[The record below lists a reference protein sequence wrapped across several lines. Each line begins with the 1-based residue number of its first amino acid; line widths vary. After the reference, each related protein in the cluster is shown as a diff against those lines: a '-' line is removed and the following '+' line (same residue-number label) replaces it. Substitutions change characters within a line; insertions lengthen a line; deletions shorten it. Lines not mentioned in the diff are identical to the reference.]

1 MAFAYAPE
9 IWQNFFGV
17 VSLAAA
23 TLTGLLAVALSMNI
37 RAISAS
43 PARIAR
49 AREALIALTVLL
61 TLSIIVLIPKQGR
74 VALGIELIALSV
86 VVFLISLR
94 LEARTT
100 RRLPARNRRRWIIR
114 LIGLNSATLAIT
126 LAGASLVVGRLG
138 GLLWLIHSTLY
149 GLIWSTYNAW
159 TLTIRL
165 PGVLEGEQ
173 SEEPRKATGYTSQ
186 TSR

>member
-9 IWQNFFGV
+9 IWQDFFGV

-37 RAISAS
+37 RAIAAS

-49 AREALIALTVLL
+49 AREALISLTVLL
-61 TLSIIVLIPKQGR
+61 TLSIFVLIPRQGR
-74 VALGIELIALSV
+74 VALGIELIGLSF

-100 RRLPARNRRRWIIR
+100 KRLPPRHRRRWILR
-114 LIGLNSATLAIT
+114 LIGLNTATLAIT
-126 LAGASLVVGRLG
+126 LTGASLVIGRFG

-165 PGVLEGEQ
+165 PGVLEGEGAEDH
-173 SEEPRKATGYTSQ
+173 SAAGD
-186 TSR
+186 

>member
-9 IWQNFFGV
+9 IWQDFFGV

-37 RAISAS
+37 CAIAAS
-43 PARIAR
+43 PPRIAH

-61 TLSIIVLIPKQGR
+61 TLSILVLIPKQGR
-74 VALGIELIALSV
+74 VALGIELIGLSF

-100 RRLPARNRRRWIIR
+100 RRLPARYRRRWLVR
-114 LIGLNSATLAIT
+114 LVGLNTATLAIT
-126 LAGASLVVGRLG
+126 LTGASLIVG
-138 GLLWLIHSTLY
+138 
-149 GLIWSTYNAW
+149 
-159 TLTIRL
+159 
-165 PGVLEGEQ
+165 
-173 SEEPRKATGYTSQ
+173 
-186 TSR
+186 